1 MVGQSDGI
9 GRGRRT
15 EASFL
20 LRLRHD
26 GQICFVVAGCEQ
38 KLGISFRC
46 YSALMISKTNQEE
59 CVNLTKRRT
68 VKLVKRGNGGVL
80 FYGVQH
86 ITTSMSQVV
95 PRRHNEFW
103 GLIGTVLG
111 HDLDTMED
119 SARLPAFGL
128 LMK

>member
-1 MVGQSDGI
+1 MREFDEAPNGEACKTREW
-9 GRGRRT
+9 RGVV
-15 EASFL
+15 
-20 LRLRHD
+20 LR
-26 GQICFVVAGCEQ
+26 
-38 KLGISFRC
+38 S
-46 YSALMISKTNQEE
+46 
-59 CVNLTKRRT
+59 
-68 VKLVKRGNGGVL
+68 
-80 FYGVQH
+80 GVQH